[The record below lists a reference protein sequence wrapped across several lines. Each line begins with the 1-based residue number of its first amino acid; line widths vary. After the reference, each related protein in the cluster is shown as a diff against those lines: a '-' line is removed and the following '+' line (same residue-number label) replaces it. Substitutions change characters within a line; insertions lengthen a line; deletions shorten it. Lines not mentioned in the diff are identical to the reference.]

1 MCLEEIAT
9 REMRTGGGS
18 IGERGALYRGAWIG
32 LLFCVFMVGGLP
44 RIILSSYYFSRVL
57 W

>member
-1 MCLEEIAT
+1 MCVEEIAT

-32 LLFCVFMVGGLP
+32 L
-44 RIILSSYYFSRVL
+44 
-57 W
+57 